1 MLWTNNH
8 GAHRL
13 RLWRAACDDK
23 YLEPNSMH
31 VYDVMMI
38 LLDRMQNMSAWNAYQ
53 FVVVQINATK
63 LPKRDC

>member
-1 MLWTNNH
+1 
-8 GAHRL
+8 
-13 RLWRAACDDK
+13 
-23 YLEPNSMH
+23 MH